1 MFFKSLNISIFW
13 VFINCCILVNFLVF
27 NLSITGNGVV
37 YVIYLLTNLTYHRT
51 SSSNDISLLDLSH
64 TLLWFLLFHIYMNIL
79 LLLGETFFLCYT
91 IHSELSP
98 FFVFIV
104 CFYFNIKVLS
114 LLLFY
119 WFSIGKYCVSFH
131 CGTYTINWFRVSL
144 LDMVLVSSPKRI

>member
-1 MFFKSLNISIFW
+1 M
-13 VFINCCILVNFLVF
+13 
-27 NLSITGNGVV
+27 V

-98 FFVFIV
+98 FFMFIV

-114 LLLFY
+114 SLLFY
-119 WFSIGKYCVSFH
+119 RFLIGKNCVLFH
-131 CGTYTINWFRVSL
+131 CETYKNTKKFRNYVHCRYEKIVLRFFKKILKKYLTWSSL
-144 LDMVLVSSPKRI
+144 HMIHFI